1 MPHPQTIQVYLPQGE
16 PTGIRIATV
25 TTRTVTVFD
34 VPRPLLTRFLT
45 MSEASQVGMYC
56 LVSDDPDD
64 RVAYIGQSGD
74 VGRRLSQHQGS
85 KDFWT
90 RALVAVSLTRD
101 WTSTHVAYLEWLAIA
116 RAREAGRY
124 RLENGN
130 QASNPFTPAPL
141 EADCRE
147 YFATIAMLA
156 GVLGVPL
163 LERQTAIADGGGDA
177 HADEQRD
184 ATEELF
190 LNDRTCVG
198 VGSQLSDGF
207 TVRAGSVGRT
217 ELQSSAPG
225 RLSDLRARLLGS
237 GDIEAHDDKFTVLRD
252 LAFPSPS
259 AAAQFLTG
267 TSVNGRKLWRD
278 RRGRSIN
285 ELEQLAVESVESDA
299 SSGQEGG

>member
-25 TTRTVTVFD
+25 TTRTVTVVD
-34 VPRPLLTRFLT
+34 VPRPLLARFFK
-45 MSEASQVGMYC
+45 MGEASQVGMYF
-56 LVSDDPDD
+56 LISDDPED

-85 KDFWT
+85 RDFWT

-116 RAREAGRY
+116 RAQEAGRY

-147 YFATIAMLA
+147 YFETIAMLA

-163 LERQTAIADGGGDA
+163 LERQVSIADSDADDHPGQPGDA
-177 HADEQRD
+177 
-184 ATEELF
+184 TGELF
-190 LNDRTCVG
+190 LNDRACTG
-198 VGSQLSDGF
+198 IGNQLSDGF
-207 TVRAGSVGRT
+207 TVRTGSIGRMQ
-217 ELQSSAPG
+217 LQASAPG
-225 RLSDLRARLLGS
+225 RLADLRSRLLS
-237 GDIEAHDDKFTVLRD
+237 AGDIEAHDDKFTVLRD

-278 RRGRSIN
+278 RQGRSIN
-285 ELEQLAVESVESDA
+285 ELEQIAVESAEHDVL
-299 SSGQEGG
+299 